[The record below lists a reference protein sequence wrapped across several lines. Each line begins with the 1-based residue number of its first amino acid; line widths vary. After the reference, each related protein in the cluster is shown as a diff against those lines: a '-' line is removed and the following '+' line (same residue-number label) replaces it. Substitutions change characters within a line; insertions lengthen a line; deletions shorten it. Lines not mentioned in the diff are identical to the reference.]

1 MAGGSFWIF
10 VMVRS
15 QIRRGKLIV
24 HINPV
29 RIDVLMEPHLLFVGV
44 NLVALSQL
52 PSCHGLNF
60 GRSSFEKRFAQQR
73 LLETSILF
81 SGLLFIV
88 LKCFPGLGFTTS

>member
-15 QIRRGKLIV
+15 QNREGKLTV

-29 RIDVLMEPHLLFVGV
+29 RIDVLIEPRLLFVGV
-44 NLVALSQL
+44 NLVALSWL

-60 GRSSFEKRFAQQR
+60 GRSSFEKRFA
-73 LLETSILF
+73 
-81 SGLLFIV
+81 
-88 LKCFPGLGFTTS
+88 

>member
-10 VMVRS
+10 VMVGS
-15 QIRRGKLIV
+15 QIRGGKLTV

-29 RIDVLMEPHLLFVGV
+29 RIDVLMEPRLLIVAV

-52 PSCHGLNF
+52 PSCHGQNF
-60 GRSSFEKRFAQQR
+60 GRSSFEKRFARQR
-73 LLETSILF
+73 LLETTILF

-88 LKCFPGLGFTTS
+88 RKCFPGLGFTTS